1 MKLKGEY
8 ILREI
13 AGDAVLIPT
22 GKSALEFNG
31 IIALNPISAEI
42 FKYLQEGCK
51 KEQILENILEQ
62 YDVTR
67 EVASAD
73 LEEFLAQLAQA
84 GILDLS
90 E

>member
-1 MKLKGEY
+1 MELKGEY

-22 GKSALEFNG
+22 GKSALDFNG
-31 IIALNPISAEI
+31 IIALNEVSADI
-42 FKYLQEGCK
+42 WKCLQDGYSK
-51 KEQILENILEQ
+51 ENILEYLLEQ
-62 YDVTR
+62 YEVER
-67 EVASAD
+67 ETVSAD
-73 LEEFLAQLAQA
+73 LNDFLAQLHQL